1 MTSFEDLTLA
11 TTAHNNAQISAEML
25 RSFEA
30 NLGRVEEIVVVD
42 DGSGESYSAPALSAP
57 VRVIRNENA
66 LGFCKASDLALREVR
81 TKYALLADADILF
94 EPGDFAGGY
103 SEFRRGNWA
112 WVNFRQISFQGVPQ
126 SAYEQP
132 MMPPLV
138 FAAGNQAFRFWEK
151 FQSGP
156 AEPWAEH
163 RIVEVEAAHSSC
175 TLVNMEAFR
184 AVGGFDPWY
193 WQCQSDV
200 DLSLRLRQNRHRVG
214 IDFGYR
220 VKHDGAGGK
229 GGGPARVLD
238 LYRSRIYLYEKF
250 HPSSRFYLRPLLLVR
265 HVFEL
270 GWFALVAL
278 FKKEPRLQ
286 LRLEMLKGV
295 LKGYR

>member
-1 MTSFEDLTLA
+1 MTRFEDLTLA
-11 TTAHNNAQISAEML
+11 TTAHNNAKISVEML

-30 NLGRVEEIVVVD
+30 NLGRAEEIVVVD
-42 DGSGESYSAPALSAP
+42 DGSKEPYTAPVLSAP
-57 VRVIRNENA
+57 LRVMRNESA

-103 SEFRRGNWA
+103 AEFRKGNWA

-126 SAYEQP
+126 DAYEEP
-132 MMPPLV
+132 MVPPLLFV
-138 FAAGNQAFRFWEK
+138 AGNQAFMLWEK
-151 FQSGP
+151 FQRGP
-156 AEPWAEH
+156 AEPSAEH
-163 RIVEVEAAHSSC
+163 RIVDVEAVHSSC
-175 TLVNMEAFR
+175 TLVDMAAFR

-193 WQCQSDV
+193 WQCQSDI
-200 DLSLRLRQNRHRVG
+200 DLSLRLRQNRYRVG

-229 GGGPARVLD
+229 SGGPARVLD
-238 LYRSRIYLYEKF
+238 LYRSRVHLYEKLQ
-250 HPSSRFYLRPLLLVR
+250 PASPFYLRPLLFVR

-270 GWFALVAL
+270 GWFGLVAL
-278 FKKEPRLQ
+278 FKKEPRLK

-295 LKGYR
+295 LKGYH